1 MKTVRSTRKLQSVVS
16 ATSGMRRVDFVRM
29 VEDTRPRFYVVG
41 IGHRFPV
48 EREINAAVARA
59 LMEQVPCRHE
69 WRHSPGSVAAGTR

>member
-48 EREINAAVARA
+48 EREISAAVARA